1 MHAGVKVP
9 PFLRMRQLLITF
21 CFLIGCLSSFAG
33 PTGSEDAAEAAL
45 AAADSL
51 IGYEQQ
57 QGDIGKE
64 ALARWQKIV
73 TLKNC
78 SLTEQQAVEAKI
90 QMEWFRK
97 HKQWDCY
104 YRTWQLRANA
114 LCALGKLQ
122 PALRETQQMLNDA
135 KERNNKLGRAMAYKQ
150 IGIIYLNM
158 KQTEPAV
165 EALRHYEDLMK
176 DEKGDYASLS
186 NIYYRMAKAYD
197 YDKAYD
203 QELQVTK
210 EWLSFIR
217 DKVANDPKAK
227 TQEFYNS
234 CYLARAAAYIGLKDY
249 TQARQALDVAAHYA
263 RQNNTALGLHHY
275 YKMEARYYLA
285 QGDASNALLYT
296 DSVQLVTNEK
306 DDHTAEMRAQALMML
321 GQGAE
326 AARIY
331 QRLYHDKDSVFGR
344 DARHHLDELNTLFQV
359 DELKTEQQHT
369 KFKYTVVAALAIMLA
384 LLILLLFGW
393 RSAIRQKKVNE
404 QLRIANERAAV
415 SSKMKAEF
423 IRNISH
429 EIRTPLNIVSGF
441 TQILT
446 APDMELSNDEKKD
459 MRERVA
465 ENTDRITKLVD
476 RMLGLSDANSEALI
490 ECDDETNALEIVTH
504 AVERSGIALQTRP
517 KNEESAVVFEFADSE
532 TAASVGLRT
541 NRLYAVRIVGHL
553 LENAAK
559 FTKEGCITL
568 RIETT
573 DDRVRFIVEDTGIG
587 VPADQAE
594 HIFDEF
600 VQLNSFVDG
609 TGIGLT
615 VARTVARRLGGNLW
629 LDPNYSQG
637 ARFIFELLKG

>member
-1 MHAGVKVP
+1 
-9 PFLRMRQLLITF
+9 MRQLLITF

-73 TLKNC
+73 TLKNY

-165 EALRHYEDLMK
+165 EALRHYAELMK

-186 NIYYRMAKAYD
+186 NIYYRMA
-197 YDKAYD
+197 
-203 QELQVTK
+203 
-210 EWLSFIR
+210 

-249 TQARQALDVAAHYA
+249 TQARQSLDVAAHYA
-263 RQNNTALGLHHY
+263 RQNNTVLGLHHY

-344 DARHHLDELNTLFQV
+344 DARQHLDELNTLFQV

-459 MRERVA
+459 MRERVT

-476 RMLGLSDANSEALI
+476 RMLGLSDVNSEALI

-504 AVERSGIALQTRP
+504 AVERSGIALHTRP
-517 KNEESAVVFEFADSE
+517 KNAESAVVFDFADSQ
-532 TAASVGLRT
+532 TTASVGLRT

-553 LENAAK
+553 LENAVK
-559 FTKEGCITL
+559 FTNEGCITL
-568 RIETT
+568 RIETM

>member
-1 MHAGVKVP
+1 M
-9 PFLRMRQLLITF
+9 
-21 CFLIGCLSSFAG
+21 
-33 PTGSEDAAEAAL
+33 
-45 AAADSL
+45 
-51 IGYEQQ
+51 
-57 QGDIGKE
+57 
-64 ALARWQKIV
+64 
-73 TLKNC
+73 
-78 SLTEQQAVEAKI
+78 
-90 QMEWFRK
+90 
-97 HKQWDCY
+97 
-104 YRTWQLRANA
+104 
-114 LCALGKLQ
+114 
-122 PALRETQQMLNDA
+122 
-135 KERNNKLGRAMAYKQ
+135 
-150 IGIIYLNM
+150 
-158 KQTEPAV
+158 
-165 EALRHYEDLMK
+165 
-176 DEKGDYASLS
+176 
-186 NIYYRMAKAYD
+186 
-197 YDKAYD
+197 
-203 QELQVTK
+203 
-210 EWLSFIR
+210 
-217 DKVANDPKAK
+217 
-227 TQEFYNS
+227 
-234 CYLARAAAYIGLKDY
+234 
-249 TQARQALDVAAHYA
+249 
-263 RQNNTALGLHHY
+263 
-275 YKMEARYYLA
+275 
-285 QGDASNALLYT
+285 
-296 DSVQLVTNEK
+296 
-306 DDHTAEMRAQALMML
+306 
-321 GQGAE
+321 
-326 AARIY
+326 
-331 QRLYHDKDSVFGR
+331 
-344 DARHHLDELNTLFQV
+344 
-359 DELKTEQQHT
+359 
-369 KFKYTVVAALAIMLA
+369 
-384 LLILLLFGW
+384 
-393 RSAIRQKKVNE
+393 
-404 QLRIANERAAV
+404 RIANERAAV

-490 ECDDETNALEIVTH
+490 ECDDKTNALEIVTH

>member
-1 MHAGVKVP
+1 M
-9 PFLRMRQLLITF
+9 
-21 CFLIGCLSSFAG
+21 
-33 PTGSEDAAEAAL
+33 PTSAKDSKYAAEAAL
-45 AAADSL
+45 VAADQQ
-51 IGYEQQ
+51 IAYEQQ
-57 QGDIGKE
+57 QGNVEKE
-64 ALARWQKIV
+64 GQARWQKIV
-73 TLKNC
+73 TLKNF
-78 SLTEQQAVEAKI
+78 SLTEMQAAEAKV

-97 HKQWDCY
+97 HGQWDYY

-122 PALRETQQMLNDA
+122 AALHETQQMLDDA
-135 KERNNKLGRAMAYKQ
+135 KERDNKLGRAMAYKQ
-150 IGIIYLNM
+150 IGVIYLNM
-158 KQTEPAV
+158 KQTEPAI
-165 EALRHYEDLMK
+165 EALRHYAELMQ

-197 YDKAYD
+197 YDKAFD
-203 QELQVTK
+203 KELQVTQEWFGFIK
-210 EWLSFIR
+210 E
-217 DKVANDPKAK
+217 KAAKDPEAR
-227 TQEFYNS
+227 TQEYYNS
-234 CYLARAAAYIGLKDY
+234 CYLARAAAYIGLENY
-249 TQARQALDVAAHYA
+249 AQARQALDAAADYA

-285 QGDASNALLYT
+285 IGDASKALLYT
-296 DSVQLVTNEK
+296 DSVQQVTNEK

-490 ECDDETNALEIVTH
+490 ECDDKTNAMEIVTH

-553 LENAAK
+553 LENAVK
-559 FTKEGCITL
+559 FTEKGCITL

>member
-1 MHAGVKVP
+1 M
-9 PFLRMRQLLITF
+9 
-21 CFLIGCLSSFAG
+21 
-33 PTGSEDAAEAAL
+33 
-45 AAADSL
+45 
-51 IGYEQQ
+51 
-57 QGDIGKE
+57 
-64 ALARWQKIV
+64 
-73 TLKNC
+73 
-78 SLTEQQAVEAKI
+78 
-90 QMEWFRK
+90 
-97 HKQWDCY
+97 
-104 YRTWQLRANA
+104 
-114 LCALGKLQ
+114 
-122 PALRETQQMLNDA
+122 
-135 KERNNKLGRAMAYKQ
+135 
-150 IGIIYLNM
+150 
-158 KQTEPAV
+158 
-165 EALRHYEDLMK
+165 
-176 DEKGDYASLS
+176 
-186 NIYYRMAKAYD
+186 
-197 YDKAYD
+197 
-203 QELQVTK
+203 
-210 EWLSFIR
+210 
-217 DKVANDPKAK
+217 
-227 TQEFYNS
+227 
-234 CYLARAAAYIGLKDY
+234 
-249 TQARQALDVAAHYA
+249 
-263 RQNNTALGLHHY
+263 
-275 YKMEARYYLA
+275 
-285 QGDASNALLYT
+285 
-296 DSVQLVTNEK
+296 
-306 DDHTAEMRAQALMML
+306 
-321 GQGAE
+321 
-326 AARIY
+326 
-331 QRLYHDKDSVFGR
+331 
-344 DARHHLDELNTLFQV
+344 FQV

-459 MRERVA
+459 MRERVT
-465 ENTDRITKLVD
+465 ENTYRITKLVD

-490 ECDDETNALEIVTH
+490 ECDDKTNALEIVTH

>member
-1 MHAGVKVP
+1 M
-9 PFLRMRQLLITF
+9 
-21 CFLIGCLSSFAG
+21 
-33 PTGSEDAAEAAL
+33 
-45 AAADSL
+45 AADQQ
-51 IGYEQQ
+51 IAYEQQ
-57 QGDIGKE
+57 QGNVEKE
-64 ALARWQKIV
+64 GQARWQKIV
-73 TLKNC
+73 TLKNF
-78 SLTEQQAVEAKI
+78 SLTEMQAAEAKV

-97 HKQWDCY
+97 HGQWDYY

-122 PALRETQQMLNDA
+122 AALHETQQMLDDA
-135 KERNNKLGRAMAYKQ
+135 KERDNKLGRAMAYKQ
-150 IGIIYLNM
+150 IGVIYLNM
-158 KQTEPAV
+158 KQTEPAI
-165 EALRHYEDLMK
+165 EALRHYAELMQ

-197 YDKAYD
+197 YDKAFD
-203 QELQVTK
+203 KELQVTQEWFGFIK
-210 EWLSFIR
+210 E
-217 DKVANDPKAK
+217 KAAKDPEAR
-227 TQEFYNS
+227 TQEYYNS
-234 CYLARAAAYIGLKDY
+234 CYLARAAAYIGLENY
-249 TQARQALDVAAHYA
+249 AQARQALDAAADYA

-285 QGDASNALLYT
+285 IGDASKALLYT
-296 DSVQLVTNEK
+296 DSVQQVTNEK

-504 AVERSGIALQTRP
+504 AVERSGIALHTRP
-517 KNEESAVVFEFADSE
+517 KNAESAVVFDFADSQ
-532 TAASVGLRT
+532 TTASVGLRT

-553 LENAAK
+553 LENAVK
-559 FTKEGCITL
+559 FTNEGCITL

>member
-1 MHAGVKVP
+1 M
-9 PFLRMRQLLITF
+9 
-21 CFLIGCLSSFAG
+21 
-33 PTGSEDAAEAAL
+33 
-45 AAADSL
+45 
-51 IGYEQQ
+51 
-57 QGDIGKE
+57 
-64 ALARWQKIV
+64 
-73 TLKNC
+73 
-78 SLTEQQAVEAKI
+78 
-90 QMEWFRK
+90 
-97 HKQWDCY
+97 
-104 YRTWQLRANA
+104 
-114 LCALGKLQ
+114 
-122 PALRETQQMLNDA
+122 
-135 KERNNKLGRAMAYKQ
+135 
-150 IGIIYLNM
+150 
-158 KQTEPAV
+158 
-165 EALRHYEDLMK
+165 
-176 DEKGDYASLS
+176 
-186 NIYYRMAKAYD
+186 
-197 YDKAYD
+197 
-203 QELQVTK
+203 
-210 EWLSFIR
+210 
-217 DKVANDPKAK
+217 
-227 TQEFYNS
+227 
-234 CYLARAAAYIGLKDY
+234 
-249 TQARQALDVAAHYA
+249 
-263 RQNNTALGLHHY
+263 
-275 YKMEARYYLA
+275 
-285 QGDASNALLYT
+285 
-296 DSVQLVTNEK
+296 QLVTNEK

-344 DARHHLDELNTLFQV
+344 DARQHLDELNTLFQV

-369 KFKYTVVAALAIMLA
+369 KLIYTIVAALAIMLA

-393 RSAIRQKKVNE
+393 RSAMRQKKVNE

-415 SSKMKAEF
+415 SSKMKAMKAEF

-459 MRERVA
+459 MRERVT

-553 LENAAK
+553 LENAVK
-559 FTKEGCITL
+559 FTEKGCITL

-615 VARTVARRLGGNLW
+615 VARSVAKRLGGNLW